1 MKSNADYLE
10 IENIRSQEKIKNSFA
25 ETQTKLKVLRS
36 RMNSA
41 EEWISDSKDKIV
53 EITQLG
59 QQTENQMENTK
70 AM

>member
-25 ETQTKLKVLRS
+25 ETQTKLKVLKS

-41 EEWISDSKDKIV
+41 EE
-53 EITQLG
+53 
-59 QQTENQMENTK
+59 
-70 AM
+70 